1 MTTKKNSTRNDS
13 DIRPIIT
20 RKNTQK
26 KNSTSAPSRSKN
38 FPQTHTKRAAS
49 RPLRCPSCGGA
60 KIVGTIRGYRFTY
73 FFLFVFIFLVLPLA
87 GLSLILAS
95 SYSTPFLLS
104 PEFIRS
110 MKLFAIFLAALV
122 IPTGLAT
129 GLIGRRK
136 VINTCMKCGHKWKP
150 SGKGK

>member
-1 MTTKKNSTRNDS
+1 MTTKRDSTRNDN

-26 KNSTSAPSRSKN
+26 KNTVAAPSRSKN
-38 FPQTHTKRAAS
+38 SPLPSAKRTGARS
-49 RPLRCPSCGGA
+49 LRCPACEGA

-73 FFLFVFIFLVLPLA
+73 FFLFVFIFFVLPLA

-122 IPTGLAT
+122 IPTGLAV

-136 VINTCMKCGHKWKP
+136 VINTCMKCGHRWKP
-150 SGKGK
+150 SEKRK